1 MSSHPGAG
9 SRRTFPVT
17 ACTVYLHSSVLGM
30 LLKSG
35 DSAVAMSKSQ
45 PAYALHS
52 RETIRGIIFP
62 CRVIKQT
69 RRQST

>member
-1 MSSHPGAG
+1 
-9 SRRTFPVT
+9 VT

-45 PAYALHS
+45 PADALHS
-52 RETIRGIIFP
+52 PRNDPGDNF
-62 CRVIKQT
+62 
-69 RRQST
+69 SL